1 VLPAGG
7 SRGRQVAGVGTDR
20 RVHVLMHT
28 QPERSCGGAPR
39 EPAAGSAYTIAMVP
53 NKPKTPMHPIR
64 IPEELWVAARQ
75 VANARGESVS
85 DVVRRA
91 LRDYVMRAKLA
102 QRTSASVKR

>member
-1 VLPAGG
+1 MRTQPAG
-7 SRGRQVAGVGTDR
+7 S
-20 RVHVLMHT
+20 
-28 QPERSCGGAPR
+28 SGGGPR
-39 EPAAGSAYTIAMVP
+39 EPAAEPRYTIAMVP

-91 LRDYVMRAKLA
+91 LRDYVTRAKLA
-102 QRTSASVKR
+102 QRTSPSVKR